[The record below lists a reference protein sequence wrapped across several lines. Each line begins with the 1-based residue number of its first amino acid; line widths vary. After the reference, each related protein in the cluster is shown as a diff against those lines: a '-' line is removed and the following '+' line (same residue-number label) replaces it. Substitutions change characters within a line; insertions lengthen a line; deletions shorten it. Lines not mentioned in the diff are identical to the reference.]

1 MYFSVLTL
9 FLLFVLLQMDS
20 SDSELNYEEN
30 GEQGTEQNAVEEIVN
45 IMKPYLKEKS
55 AETETN
61 LKEKLN
67 EVGVITLTHL
77 SVLQETDLKE
87 LISIADFRLMMR
99 KFRES
104 NDAGN
109 VLITITPSAS
119 CYVVF

>member
-1 MYFSVLTL
+1 MYFSFLTL
-9 FLLFVLLQMDS
+9 FLLFVFLQMDS

-67 EVGVITLTHL
+67 EFGVTT
-77 SVLQETDLKE
+77 
-87 LISIADFRLMMR
+87 
-99 KFRES
+99 
-104 NDAGN
+104 
-109 VLITITPSAS
+109 
-119 CYVVF
+119 